1 MHLINAMYTKGMS
14 KGDGGYKEPFI
25 CFIPVFSKSRS
36 PLFKK
41 KKIRKGH
48 NSNKVFR
55 KFIKI
60 LRRKEYC
67 CVSTICLVSAT
78 LLLLSQ
84 CHLKFNKNQSCR
96 WGYNEHISV

>member
-41 KKIRKGH
+41 KKKSEKGIIAIKSLE
-48 NSNKVFR
+48 NS
-55 KFIKI
+55 
-60 LRRKEYC
+60 LR
-67 CVSTICLVSAT
+67 
-78 LLLLSQ
+78 
-84 CHLKFNKNQSCR
+84 F
-96 WGYNEHISV
+96 

>member
-41 KKIRKGH
+41 KK
-48 NSNKVFR
+48 
-55 KFIKI
+55 
-60 LRRKEYC
+60 
-67 CVSTICLVSAT
+67 
-78 LLLLSQ
+78 
-84 CHLKFNKNQSCR
+84 NQKR
-96 WGYNEHISV
+96 A